1 MISATLASDNSL
13 RFKQNLSNVF
23 MIIDDKN
30 GDGNLQYDIDRES
43 AKVCGILSGKIDK
56 YEHLTGEEVL
66 KRNIRTSFGCI
77 LSFRKSF
84 WKINRKTGF
93 KSLDLSNKIDER
105 KQIEGL
111 FPQNVINDLIRFTLK
126 GITNCKIL
134 LKKDYLNY
142 KNRVKTQS
150 FSKCSLPVILN
161 EECLSLEDAD
171 NK

>member
-1 MISATLASDNSL
+1 
-13 RFKQNLSNVF
+13 

-56 YEHLTGEEVL
+56 YEVL

-126 GITNCKIL
+126 GIINCKIL